1 MSKDASKKLYVCN
14 RKRCRNCY
22 SACNLTSDVRFAAID
37 DTVVIADGIAMEW
50 IPVEE
55 NLPEKGEAVLV
66 TDTNGYIRHC
76 YRNGTTKYDFATCEE
91 GMHISCVAWMP
102 LPEPYKEGT
111 DYDVDRDYNIEWE
124 VETEPAEL
132 DDTITEPNQDQRRAK
147 EPATAF
153 YIDVPAF
160 RKLPKTIKDPRIKPD
175 MGVTARLSNPLAQVG
190 NWIAETE
197 EGFLVLSG
205 CIRGTTAARLKV
217 GYGVGGLWELL
228 SEDF

>member
-1 MSKDASKKLYVCN
+1 MNED
-14 RKRCRNCY
+14 RNCGNCY
-22 SACNLTSDVRFAAID
+22 YEGLGASEYPCSRC
-37 DTVVIADGIAMEW
+37 
-50 IPVEE
+50 
-55 NLPEKGEAVLV
+55 
-66 TDTNGYIRHC
+66 IR
-76 YRNGTTKYDFATCEE
+76 N
-91 GMHISCVAWMP
+91 
-102 LPEPYKEGT
+102 EPS
-111 DYDVDRDYNIEWE
+111 
-124 VETEPAEL
+124 
-132 DDTITEPNQDQRRAK
+132 QDQWRAK